1 MMQKKKEIIR
11 TELAPKAI
19 GPYSQAIKAFDTIY
33 LSGQIPLDPKS
44 MQLVNGP
51 VDTHVHQ
58 VFLNLRAVCQASGGS
73 LNNLVKLNVF
83 LCDLRHFEIVNR
95 IMEEYFDPPYPAR
108 AAVEVSALPRG
119 AIVEMD
125 GIMVV

>member
-1 MMQKKKEIIR
+1 MMQKKKEVIR

-19 GPYSQAIKAFDTIY
+19 GTYSQAIKAFDTIY

-51 VDTHVHQ
+51 VDKHVHQ
-58 VFLNLRAVCQASGGS
+58 VFLNVRAVCEASGGG

-83 LCDLRHFEIVNR
+83 LCDLNHFEMVNR